1 VAVVSNA
8 ALCAHTLQREIEKRD
23 AHGVRSAY
31 GVYLLAQRTVWAP
44 RRRTDEVMGLASPPD
59 DAQGFVEFGDAALRS
74 QRIASLLG
82 P

>member
-1 VAVVSNA
+1 MRGTRLLAA
-8 ALCAHTLQREIEKRD
+8 ALL
-23 AHGVRSAY
+23 
-31 GVYLLAQRTVWAP
+31 VWAP
-44 RRRTDEVMGLASPPD
+44 GCADLDAPPVADEVLGLASPPD